1 MREGGRGR
9 RERKGVSLLQLSP
22 FFASIFPL
30 FPQKHL
36 ILRLT
41 YRKKAN
47 TQKRGQILIKL
58 RVSII
63 IWVSAFPPLHPPGTM
78 SLHARLRPGSTSFSG
93 SYSRIG
99 LVQFSHHKELF

>member
-58 RVSII
+58 RVLII
-63 IWVSAFPPLHPPGTM
+63 IWVSATSSIASPWDYELACASEARFDLLFRVLLEDWAGTIF
-78 SLHARLRPGSTSFSG
+78 TS
-93 SYSRIG
+93 
-99 LVQFSHHKELF
+99 

>member
-9 RERKGVSLLQLSP
+9 RERKGVFLLQLSP

-63 IWVSAFPPLHPPGTM
+63 IWVSAASSTASPWDYELACASEARQVQPPFQGPTRGWAGTIF
-78 SLHARLRPGSTSFSG
+78 TS
-93 SYSRIG
+93 
-99 LVQFSHHKELF
+99 

>member
-1 MREGGRGR
+1 MG
-9 RERKGVSLLQLSP
+9 P

-63 IWVSAFPPLHPPGTM
+63 IWVSAASSTASPWDYELACA
-78 SLHARLRPGSTSFSG
+78 SEARFNLLFRVLLEDWAATIFTS
-93 SYSRIG
+93 
-99 LVQFSHHKELF
+99 